1 MITLALPRLART
13 PSRAMAR
20 RALTMDVRANR
31 GYQLVGVGAP
41 FVAIWIG
48 MTQHLPMAARV
59 VALIFAAL
67 GPYAVL
73 KWRRTVRARFAE
85 AAQELSSGQVAEVR
99 AAAKT
104 L

>member
-1 MITLALPRLART
+1 
-13 PSRAMAR
+13 
-20 RALTMDVRANR
+20 
-31 GYQLVGVGAP
+31 
-41 FVAIWIG
+41 
-48 MTQHLPMAARV
+48 MAARV
-59 VALIFAAL
+59 VALILAAL